1 MVIKQMG
8 PVIQQMETYCPACK
22 GKGET
27 LNEKDKCTDCKG
39 DRVAKEKKTLEVI
52 VEKGM
57 QHGQKVVFR
66 GESDQAPN
74 TEPGDVVFVLVQK
87 EHEVFERKGMDLYM
101 AKEISL
107 IEALG
112 GFSFVINHL
121 DGRELLV
128 KNPEGDVIKPG
139 DIRSIRDEGMPMPG
153 NPLQKGQLF
162 IKFSVNFP
170 DSGFLKKTAIQQ
182 LEKILPARPTAPV
195 LKNAAEAEE
204 VVISSIQ
211 TQPTPEPG
219 RGYGQ
224 RSGHHQHDDED
235 DEEGQG
241 GPGVQCRQQ

>member
-1 MVIKQMG
+1 MG
-8 PVIQQMETYCPACK
+8 PVIQQMQTYCPACK

-39 DRVAKEKKTLEVI
+39 DRVSKEKKTLEVI

-74 TEPGDVVFVLVQK
+74 TEPGDVVFILVQK
-87 EHEVFERKGMDLYM
+87 EHDVFERKGMDLIM
-101 AKEISL
+101 TKEISL

-112 GFSFVINHL
+112 GFQFSVTHL
-121 DGRELLV
+121 DGRELLI

-139 DIRSIRDEGMPMPG
+139 DIRSIRDEGMP
-153 NPLQKGQLF
+153 LQGDPFHKGQLF
-162 IKFSVNFP
+162 IKFNVKFP
-170 DSGFLKKTAIQQ
+170 DSGFLKKPAIQQ
-182 LEKILPARPTAPV
+182 LEKILPARPAAPV

-204 VVISSIQ
+204 VVISTTQ
-211 TQPTPEPG
+211 TQPTPDPG

-224 RSGHHQHDDED
+224 RSAHHHDDDED
-235 DEEGQG
+235 DEEGG